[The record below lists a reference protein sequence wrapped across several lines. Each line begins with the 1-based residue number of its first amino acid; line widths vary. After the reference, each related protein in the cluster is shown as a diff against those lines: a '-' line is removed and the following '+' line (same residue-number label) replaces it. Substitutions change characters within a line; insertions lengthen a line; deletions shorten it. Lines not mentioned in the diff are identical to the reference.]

1 MKISMSLLKPIWLFG
16 IVVLIMLGRGLP
28 IWLLII
34 FIILALTVPL
44 LREFRKKSDLDERQ
58 LYISHFSSHI
68 SFYVLIGLILFV
80 MIQEFVK
87 TGVNPPPQWYMV
99 LLVPLV
105 IKFFISIFQNFGLR
119 SGARGIGFFF
129 AGIWLLFALFSHGFQ
144 FETLIGSVPFLLMAT
159 VAWFS
164 KRYPLYCG
172 LGFIV
177 LTIALLFFF
186 GAWMNFE
193 LYVRL
198 LMYSLIP
205 LPLLLSGSALLLS
218 IYLKEEG

>member
-1 MKISMSLLKPIWLFG
+1 MSLLKPIWLFG

-34 FIILALTVPL
+34 FIILALAAPL

-68 SFYVLIGLILFV
+68 SFYVLVGLILFV

-87 TGVNPPPQWYMV
+87 TGINPPPQWYLV

-105 IKFFISIFQNFGLR
+105 IKFFISLFQNFGLR
-119 SGARGIGFFF
+119 SGARGIGLFF
-129 AGIWLLFALFSHGFQ
+129 AAVWLLFVLLSHGFQ
-144 FETLIGSVPFLLMAT
+144 FESLIGAIPFLLMAVT
-159 VAWFS
+159 AWFS
-164 KRYPLYCG
+164 KRYPLLCG

-177 LTIALLFFF
+177 LTAGLLVFF
-186 GAWMNFE
+186 GAWMNFD

-198 LMYSLIP
+198 LMYALVP
-205 LPLLLSGSALLLS
+205 MPLLLSGGALLMS
-218 IYLKEEG
+218 VYLKEEG